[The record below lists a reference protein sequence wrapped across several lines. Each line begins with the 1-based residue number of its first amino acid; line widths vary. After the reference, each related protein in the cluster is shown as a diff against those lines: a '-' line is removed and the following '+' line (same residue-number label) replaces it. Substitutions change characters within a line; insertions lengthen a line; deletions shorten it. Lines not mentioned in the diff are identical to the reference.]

1 MSLLHCKEICVI
13 RSQISSKS
21 YKHARVLISSNLKI
35 NVVNRLPVFLVLAT
49 PPKLKARKSIWS
61 VALLIMQYLYLSWP
75 LKCSLWVLE
84 SRVTSRFQIQR
95 TNDSQKGA
103 VLLNVGRLSSRTP
116 YFKRCQ
122 CSRGDFI
129 DFNICSIIL
138 SGKGMIKWSGL
149 DIIVFISSISYINPL
164 ITSLSTLLCNSFV
177 YICLVYWKWVFCL
190 FFLKKFQ
197 LVLFLTSNV
206 SHRHNLRDKM
216 LLME

>member
-1 MSLLHCKEICVI
+1 MSLLHRKEICVI

-35 NVVNRLPVFLVLAT
+35 NVVNRLAVFLVLAT

-84 SRVTSRFQIQR
+84 SRVTSRFQIQC

-129 DFNICSIIL
+129 DFNMQYYFVWERDDQMVRLRYNCIYLLNLLHKPSHNFTFHLATQQLCVHLPRLLEI
-138 SGKGMIKWSGL
+138 G
-149 DIIVFISSISYINPL
+149 ISSFLSEKISACI
-164 ITSLSTLLCNSFV
+164 IFD
-177 YICLVYWKWVFCL
+177 
-190 FFLKKFQ
+190 Q
-197 LVLFLTSNV
+197 
-206 SHRHNLRDKM
+206 
-216 LLME
+216 